1 MVFMLLLR
9 KKRAAAQDPPA
20 VMVDIAEVE
29 LDELEPERC
38 WIEENAVRVAIV
50 LALLSVA
57 VATGL
62 VIYYEY
68 FM

>member
-1 MVFMLLLR
+1 MVFMLLR

-29 LDELEPERC
+29 LDELEPERS
-38 WIEENAVRVAIV
+38 WIAENAVRVAIV